1 MTSLSHSA
9 RRGETLTL
17 TSGKIWRHVDW
28 PLFLVTVVLMLTGVV
43 MIYSSY
49 GPGLQWEAGAF
60 LDNAVLRQLLFGA
73 LGLVVY
79 WCMAALDY
87 YVLVSSYRWLYA
99 FVLGLLGVTLFI
111 GRMRFGAQSWIDFEV
126 IGGQPSELCK
136 VLVIVVVAQVLGGDH
151 LALESPKPFLLSGL
165 LVLPPVVL
173 IYLQPDF
180 GTALILFLT
189 WVGMV
194 FLAGV
199 RWRHILAL
207 AGVACVVTPL
217 VWFQLKDYMRERILL
232 FLFPSEDLS
241 GASYNVHQALIS
253 IGSGGWWGKGILKG
267 TQSQLHFLRVRHTD
281 FIFSVLAEELGFV
294 GSLLFLVLVGGLILR
309 LVHIA
314 LKARDRHGRL
324 IVSGVAIMLLAQ
336 TFINLGMNA
345 NLLPVTGL
353 PLPLIS
359 YGGSSLVSTLMALGL
374 AQGVAM
380 RSARAKATQL

>member
-1 MTSLSHSA
+1 MEQPVQ
-9 RRGETLTL
+9 R
-17 TSGKIWRHVDW
+17 
-28 PLFLVTVVLMLTGVV
+28 FF
-43 MIYSSY
+43 SS
-49 GPGLQWEAGAF
+49 
-60 LDNAVLRQLLFGA
+60 
-73 LGLVVY
+73 
-79 WCMAALDY
+79 
-87 YVLVSSYRWLYA
+87 S
-99 FVLGLLGVTLFI
+99 
-111 GRMRFGAQSWIDFEV
+111 MRSIN
-126 IGGQPSELCK
+126 
-136 VLVIVVVAQVLGGDH
+136 
-151 LALESPKPFLLSGL
+151 
-165 LVLPPVVL
+165 
-173 IYLQPDF
+173 
-180 GTALILFLT
+180 
-189 WVGMV
+189 
-194 FLAGV
+194 
-199 RWRHILAL
+199 
-207 AGVACVVTPL
+207 
-217 VWFQLKDYMRERILL
+217 ILL